1 MNILLLGNGFDL
13 YHKLPTRYDNFLNT
27 VNYLCYIPY
36 DGFNTVADVF
46 NNKYIQGNDPF
57 VQECFLAHKESY
69 EKSVLN
75 KSEIAEMVDLARRNL
90 WFKYLVKTYNNRE
103 KWIDFEKEIAHV
115 LDVFKHFFKSITPY
129 MNYNYLDNSQ
139 YFVIQQFDFFS
150 CSYDSGKSNGPN
162 KQVYSKYI
170 LEYPFGSGVK
180 VVNKAKIVKDLLNQL
195 HELAKILKLYLKIFV
210 EKPLCYIKE
219 TNLNRCPAIAYID
232 KTVTFNYTTSYEK
245 FYNSN
250 SIFHIHG
257 DVEKK
262 IILCINA
269 DNSDNLESIDTAFVE
284 FKKYFQRTQYNTD
297 NEYLSWF
304 NELNDR
310 YEDLSLV
317 VMGHSLDI
325 TDKDIIVE
333 IFNKMNEII
342 ILYHNEDAKATYITN
357 LIKIF
362 GKEDFDKLKTQRKL
376 TFCSLN
382 MDFTEYLKHREMLSQ
397 KHFIDNILN
406 AV

>member
-13 YHKLPTRYDNFLNT
+13 YHKLPTRYDNFLHT
-27 VNYLCYIPY
+27 VNHLSSVANE
-36 DGFNTVADVF
+36 DFNTIADVF
-46 NNKYIQGNDPF
+46 ENKDIQENDPF
-57 VQECFLAHKESY
+57 IQECFLAHKEAY

-75 KSEIAEMVDLARRNL
+75 KNEMSEMVDLARRNL
-90 WFKYLVKTYNNRE
+90 WFKYLVKTYNNHE

-129 MNYNYLDNSQ
+129 MNYNHLDNSQ

-150 CSYDSGKSNGPN
+150 CSYDSGKFNGPN

-170 LEYPFGSGVK
+170 LEYPFSSGVK

-245 FYNSN
+245 IYNSN

-262 IILCINA
+262 IILGINA

-342 ILYHNEDAKATYITN
+342 IFYHNEDAKATYITN

-382 MDFTEYLKHREMLSQ
+382 MDFTEYLKHRKMISQ
-397 KHFIDNILN
+397 KHFIDTILN